1 MHSKIR
7 EGLSVLSEE
16 GPISFLREALG
27 YLYETVYWS
36 VHDSYTL
43 AISDTTVSFT
53 APNRTVVQRN
63 KRRFS
68 SEKNVLADLLEEI
81 RSEDVLFDIGANT
94 GLYTL
99 FAARRCSDAAVV
111 SFEPYPPNV
120 RLLKRDIERNR
131 LLNVDV
137 RSEALSDSTG
147 TVEFAQPEQEDAG
160 YGSGS
165 IEVRSGDSH
174 SSVELPSKVGD
185 ELIANGGIPI
195 PNLIKIDVEGAELL
209 VIDGLESALSNPDCR
224 LVYCEVHRGDIEY
237 RPSIGDFG
245 MTLADMKTRFEEFGF
260 EVEDF
265 NHEKQRF
272 CSRCINEA
280 EGHWRRER

>member
-1 MHSKIR
+1 MRSKIR

-16 GPISFLREALG
+16 GPISFLRETLD
-27 YLYETVYWS
+27 YVYETVYWT
-36 VHDSYTL
+36 VHDSYAL
-43 AISDTTVSFT
+43 ELGDTEVSFT

-68 SEKNVLADLLEEI
+68 SEQSELADLIEEI

-94 GLYTL
+94 GLYSL
-99 FAARRCSDAAVV
+99 FAAKRCSDANVV

-120 RLLKRDIERNR
+120 RLLKRDVERNE
-131 LLNVDV
+131 LPNVEV

-165 IEVRSGDSH
+165 IEVGSGDADST
-174 SSVELPSKVGD
+174 VEVPSKVAD
-185 ELIANGGIPI
+185 ELIANGEIPT
-195 PNLIKIDVEGAELL
+195 PNLIKIDVEGAEPL

-224 LVYCEVHRGDIEY
+224 LVYCEVHRGDVEY
-237 RPSIGDFG
+237 RPSISDFG
-245 MTLADMKTRFEEFGF
+245 TTLADMKTRFEEFGF
-260 EVEDF
+260 EAE
-265 NHEKQRF
+265 ELQ
-272 CSRCINEA
+272 SRGTEVLLKMSK
-280 EGHWRRER
+280 